1 MALYGIQKDI
11 TEKHNFENKI
21 KEQLELLET
30 LKNNMPVGM
39 NFYDR
44 NGILQDTN
52 NYQRKLVGMK
62 SDFKG
67 IGKINALK
75 LDFAV
80 DSVIESLENSSTS
93 SYIVTHKELSR
104 ELNEYLDDSQPHGEV
119 FDVKCSPL
127 FDGEE
132 SFKGYIS
139 IYNDITEL
147 YNSRKEILDLKNK
160 LALALKAGDMEAWI
174 YDTKKLIFTSIQG
187 ENLIDG
193 DEISLDQL
201 IEITHRDDVIIL
213 KECLYR
219 LTNKIS
225 VLETAIFRINKE
237 NQWRWFKYN
246 ISKIDEENDT
256 LRFAGIRKDVTEE
269 IETKSQ
275 LEKSNLKL
283 IESKDRKSVV

>member
-139 IYNDITEL
+139 IYNDITE
-147 YNSRKEILDLKNK
+147 Y
-160 LALALKAGDMEAWI
+160 
-174 YDTKKLIFTSIQG
+174 
-187 ENLIDG
+187 
-193 DEISLDQL
+193 
-201 IEITHRDDVIIL
+201 
-213 KECLYR
+213 
-219 LTNKIS
+219 
-225 VLETAIFRINKE
+225 
-237 NQWRWFKYN
+237 
-246 ISKIDEENDT
+246 
-256 LRFAGIRKDVTEE
+256 
-269 IETKSQ
+269 
-275 LEKSNLKL
+275 
-283 IESKDRKSVV
+283 